1 MNTSKYISKT
11 IQFLK
16 DSITRTNK
24 ESQLKNELIHPRFKL
39 TTTNASI
46 KKEVPDTLLFLMY
59 SKENEALFI

>member
-24 ESQLKNELIHPRFKL
+24 ESQLKNELIHPRFEL